1 MGFPGG
7 SDSKESACNVGDLG
21 SIRRLGRS
29 PGRGHGNPFQYSF
42 LENPHGQRSLVG
54 NRVSGPTK
62 SQTLLSRYAQHTQGR
77 VWGFLGGSVV
87 KNPPAN
93 AGDIRDDGSI
103 PGLGRS
109 PRRRHGNP
117 LQYSCLESLMNRGT
131 WWATVHWVAEFD
143 RTEVT
148 YHACMQGWVY
158 CPIQTGMAL
167 AQVQVLNL

>member
-1 MGFPGG
+1 MLVWPLWLPRWLSGKEPTCQCRRCKRHGFNSWVRKIPW
-7 SDSKESACNVGDLG
+7 
-21 SIRRLGRS
+21 RRAWQHSLVFS
-29 PGRGHGNPFQYSF
+29 PGES
-42 LENPHGQRSLVG
+42 HGQRSLVG

-117 LQYSCLESLMNRGT
+117 LQYSCLEKLMDRGA
-131 WWATVHWVAEFD
+131 WQATIHG
-143 RTEVT
+143 VT
-148 YHACMQGWVY
+148 KS
-158 CPIQTGMAL
+158 
-167 AQVQVLNL
+167 